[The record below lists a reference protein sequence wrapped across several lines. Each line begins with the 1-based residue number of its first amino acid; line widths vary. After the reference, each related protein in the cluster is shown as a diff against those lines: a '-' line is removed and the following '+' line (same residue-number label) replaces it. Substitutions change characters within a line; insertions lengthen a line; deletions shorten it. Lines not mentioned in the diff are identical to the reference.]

1 MSSEKLLPWARP
13 LLLSSTLTQA
23 TIYVLRPM
31 ITYRAI
37 ELEASTYEIGI
48 IAALY
53 ALFPVLVAL
62 QFGSLVGRFGEGKFI
77 VLGTLAMALTGL
89 ALMFANTVFTLA
101 VATAFAGISHL
112 ACMVG
117 GQSMV
122 ALRAPRERY
131 DKYFGYYTFSAS
143 LGHLVGPLVAA
154 IVAGSD
160 GSLPKSTSNAFLLGF
175 VLCIIALFPAVK
187 WWNEKPP
194 IRSNRDE
201 NTYKLAV
208 TLIKKPGIMAAI
220 YISLAIS
227 SVADVLVVFL
237 PLFGTEK
244 NFSPYAIGII
254 LAIRAGTTMISR
266 FFLGALSAR
275 FSTYSLLIV
284 STGISVL
291 ACGGMAL
298 ANSPLT
304 LAAAVFIAGFSLGV
318 GQPLTMSLV
327 SQRTTVDERALA
339 VSARLMGN
347 RLGQFVIPAG
357 AGFLAAGAGASA
369 VFLGLALLLASTF
382 LAPSKMSS

>member
-37 ELEASTYEIGI
+37 ELHASTVQIGVV
-48 IAALY
+48 AALY
-53 ALFPVLVAL
+53 ALFPVLLAL
-62 QFGSLVGRFGEGKFI
+62 QFGSWVGKVGEGKFI
-77 VLGTLAMALTGL
+77 IAGTLSMAATGL
-89 ALMFANTVFTLA
+89 ALVFANSIFTLA
-101 VATAFAGISHL
+101 IATALAGVSHL

-122 ALRAPRERY
+122 ALRAPREKY

-143 LGHLVGPLVAA
+143 LGHLVGPLIAA

-160 GSLPKSTSNAFLLGF
+160 GTLPKSTSNAFLLGF
-175 VLCIIALFPAVK
+175 FLCVVALLPVIK
-187 WWNEKPP
+187 WRNEKP
-194 IRSNRDE
+194 SVEGKSDQG
-201 NTYKLAV
+201 TYMAAIALM
-208 TLIKKPGIMAAI
+208 KKPGIFAAI
-220 YISLAIS
+220 YVSLAIS

-237 PLFGTEK
+237 PLFGTEN

-266 FFLGALSAR
+266 FFLGRLSNR
-275 FSTYSLLIV
+275 FSTYQLLMV
-284 STGISVL
+284 STTVSII
-291 ACGGMAL
+291 ACAAMAFASTPFSL
-298 ANSPLT
+298 GAI
-304 LAAAVFIAGFSLGV
+304 VFVAGFSLGI

-327 SQRTTVDERALA
+327 SQKTVANERALA

-347 RLGQFVIPAG
+347 RFGQFLVPAG
-357 AGFLAAGAGASA
+357 AGAIAASAGAGG
-369 VFLGLALLLASTF
+369 VFIALSVLLATSLF
-382 LAPSKMSS
+382 GASSR